1 MHRMIAAS
9 FVTAV
14 FCTGALAHGPQGKWT
29 AYVEASGAKLLVNDQ
44 LIVRSR
50 VSRAGL
56 SPEKRVK
63 LGAERL
69 AGLLQLQT
77 GLSPSEVTIQVESET
92 KYRRVTR
99 PVTTM
104 VSKRVTRRINGKRKR
119 VTIKVPKTTRKRVR
133 VAYQVESEARLLAGG
148 VVVAIAG
155 TSDAKAS
162 GVAKPSD
169 LAKRWESALVAAL
182 KLPGLTVGME
192 TLVIPPGITKVLK
205 IGGVAKGPLEIG
217 RAKGEQSPVSAVIQG
232 GTLAVRSNDL
242 GKDIIT
248 LRRGGAEVQVTVS
261 VLPYAAKIVDPA
273 PVEVTGSGPT
283 AYRLGT
289 LVSQSG
295 LSALRPTTGAMVTLV
310 NPVQPVKSPVMGKSL
325 KTEVMVEA
333 RGKDM
338 IPVRVGIDVP
348 IIHRSVIAGPSEH
361 LLFSNNPENVISY
374 GQLYHARLR
383 TGGNRVV
390 FHHQNDLKNN
400 FVGLVELINDS
411 DDPSQV
417 VWIGGEPGPMVD
429 PVYVGF
435 QAVSQHW
442 GNLMNRNGLVVTVP
456 PKSRL
461 PLLMPQVKST
471 HTVSGIMEL
480 RTVAGPEPILRIS
493 AAKSRQDAGI
503 SSPMVAVP
511 LTDAILANVMKPVAY
526 VYPNPNKQ
534 IKARHVVGKGYA
546 FVKIGNKP
554 IIGIEGT
561 PPLLGN
567 YGVVYDIEVEVENPL
582 PHSANVD
589 FVFEPT
595 AGLTGFVFTVDG
607 RKVQQART
615 NQPAEPRLARIRLA
629 PHEVR
634 KVRVRTIPLS
644 GSNYPVQLTV
654 KS

>member
-1 MHRMIAAS
+1 MHRLFTAS
-9 FVTAV
+9 LVPIVVCAGV
-14 FCTGALAHGPQGKWT
+14 SASEPQGKWT
-29 AYVEASGAKLLVNDQ
+29 PYVETNGAKLLVNGQ

-69 AGLLQLQT
+69 AGMLLLQS
-77 GLSPSEVTIQVESET
+77 GLSPSDVTIQVESET
-92 KYRRVTR
+92 KYRRVTKR
-99 PVTTM
+99 VTEM

-133 VAYQVESEARLLAGG
+133 EAYQVESEARLLGNG
-148 VVVAIAG
+148 VVIAIAG
-155 TSDAKAS
+155 VSDVKAS
-162 GVAKPSD
+162 GVAKPSE
-169 LAKRWESALVAAL
+169 LAKRWESALIAAL
-182 KLPGLTVGME
+182 KLPGLTVGVE
-192 TLVIPPGITKVLK
+192 TLVIPPGFTKVLK

-217 RAKGEQSPVSAVIQG
+217 RAKGEQSPVSAVVNG
-232 GTLAVRSNDL
+232 GTVTVHSSEL

-248 LRRGGAEVQVTVS
+248 LRRGGAEVLVTVN
-261 VLPYAAKIVDPA
+261 VLPYAAKLVDPT
-273 PVEVTGSGPT
+273 PIEVTGAGPT
-283 AYRLGT
+283 GYRLGT
-289 LVSQSG
+289 LVSLNG
-295 LSALRPTTGAMVTLV
+295 LNSLKPTPGALVTLT
-310 NPVQPVKSPVMGKSL
+310 NPVRPVKSPGVGKNL
-325 KTEVMVEA
+325 TAEVMVEA

-338 IPVRVGIDVP
+338 IPVKVGVDVP
-348 IIHRSVIAGPSEH
+348 IVHRALVAGPSEH

-374 GQLYHARLR
+374 SQLYHARLR

-390 FHHQNDLKNN
+390 FHHQNDLKDN
-400 FVGLVELINDS
+400 FVCLIELINDT
-411 DDPSQV
+411 DEASQV

-442 GNLMNRNGLVVTVP
+442 GNLMNRNGIVVTVP

-461 PLLMPQVKST
+461 PLLMPQVKPT

-480 RTVAGPEPILRIS
+480 RTVAGADPILRIS
-493 AAKSRQDAGI
+493 AVKSRQEAGI
-503 SSPMVAVP
+503 SATLVP
-511 LTDAILANVMKPVAY
+511 VPVTDAVLSGLMKPVAY

-534 IKARHVVGKGYA
+534 VKARHVVGKGYA
-546 FVKIGNKP
+546 FIKIGNKP
-554 IIGIEGT
+554 ISGIEGT

-567 YGVVYDIEVEVENPL
+567 YGVVYDIEVEVENPH

-595 AGLTGFVFTVDG
+595 AGLTGYVFTIDG

-615 NQPAEPRLARIRLA
+615 NQPAEPRLARIHLA

-634 KVRVRTIPLS
+634 KVHVQTIPLS

>member
-1 MHRMIAAS
+1 MHRLFATT
-9 FVTAV
+9 FVTTFLCA
-14 FCTGALAHGPQGKWT
+14 GAIAGTPQGKWT
-29 AYVEASGAKLLVNDQ
+29 AYVETSGAKLLVNDQ

-56 SPEKRVK
+56 PPEKRVK

-69 AGLLQLQT
+69 EPLLQA

-92 KYRRVTR
+92 KYRRVTKR
-99 PVTTM
+99 VTEM
-104 VSKRVTRRINGKRKR
+104 VSKRVTRRVNGKRKR
-119 VTIKVPKTTRKRVR
+119 VTIKVPKTTRKRIR
-133 VAYQVESEARLLAGG
+133 EAYQVESEARLLAGG

-155 TSDAKAS
+155 ASDAKAS

-192 TLVIPPGITKVLK
+192 TIVIPPGITKVLK
-205 IGGVAKGPLEIG
+205 IGGVAKGALEIG

-232 GTLAVRSNDL
+232 GTVAVRSNDL

-261 VLPYAAKIVDPA
+261 VLPYAAKLVNPA

-289 LVSQSG
+289 LVSLSG
-295 LSALRPTTGAMVTLV
+295 LRAVKPTPGALVSLM
-310 NPVQPVKSPVMGKSL
+310 NPVGPVKSPTLGKNL
-325 KTEVMVEA
+325 TAEVMVEA

-348 IIHRSVIAGPSEH
+348 IVHRALVAGPSEH
-361 LLFSNNPENVISY
+361 LLFSNNPENVVSY

-383 TGGNRVV
+383 PGGNRVV
-390 FHHQNDLKNN
+390 FHHQNDLKDS
-400 FVGLVELINDS
+400 FVGVVELINDS

-417 VWIGGEPGPMVD
+417 VWVGGEPGPMVD

-442 GNLMNRNGLVVTVP
+442 GNLMNRNGIVVTVP

-480 RTVAGPEPILRIS
+480 RTVSGPEPILRITS
-493 AAKSRQDAGI
+493 AKSRQDAGI
-503 SSPMVAVP
+503 SAPMVPVP
-511 LTDAILANVMKPVAY
+511 VTDTILAGVMKPVAY

-534 IKARHVVGKGYA
+534 LKARHVVGKGYA

-554 IIGIEGT
+554 ITGIEGT

-567 YGVVYDIEVEVENPL
+567 YGVVYDIEVEVENPH

-595 AGLTGFVFTVDG
+595 AGLTGFVFTVNG
-607 RKVQQART
+607 RKVEQART

-629 PHEVR
+629 PNEVR
-634 KVRVRTIPLS
+634 KVRVRTIPLPS
-644 GSNYPVQLTV
+644 SNYPVQLTV

>member
-1 MHRMIAAS
+1 MLRIIATSLA
-9 FVTAV
+9 TA
-14 FCTGALAHGPQGKWT
+14 ALCSSAIAIVPQGKWT
-29 AYVEASGAKLLVNDQ
+29 AYVETNGAKLLVNNQ

-56 SPEKRVK
+56 APEKRVK

-69 AGLLQLQT
+69 SPLLDA

-92 KYRRVTR
+92 KYRRVTKR
-99 PVTTM
+99 VTEM
-104 VSKRVTRRINGKRKR
+104 VSKRVTRRVNGKRKR
-119 VTIKVPKTTRKRVR
+119 ITIKVPKTTRKRVR
-133 VAYQVESEARLLAGG
+133 EAYQVESEARLLAAG
-148 VVVAIAG
+148 VVIAIAG
-155 TSDAKAS
+155 SSDAKAS

-182 KLPGLTVGME
+182 KLPGLTVGTE
-192 TLVIPPGITKVLK
+192 SLVIPPGVTKVLK

-217 RAKGEQSPVSAVIQG
+217 RAKGEQSPVSAVVTG
-232 GTLAVRSNDL
+232 GTVTVRSGDL

-248 LRRGGAEVQVTVS
+248 LRRGGAEVLVTVS
-261 VLPYAAKIVDPA
+261 VLPYAAKLVDPA

-283 AYRLGT
+283 GDRLGT
-289 LVSQSG
+289 LVSLNG
-295 LSALRPTTGAMVTLV
+295 LSALKPTPGALVTLV
-310 NPVQPVKSPVMGKSL
+310 NPVQPVRSPRLGKNL

-338 IPVRVGIDVP
+338 IPVRVGINVP
-348 IIHRSVIAGPSEH
+348 VVHRSLIAGPSEH

-390 FHHQNDLKNN
+390 FHHQNDLKNS
-400 FVGLVELINDS
+400 FVGVVELINDS
-411 DDPSQV
+411 DDPCQV

-471 HTVSGIMEL
+471 YTVSGIMEL
-480 RTVAGPEPILRIS
+480 RTIAGPEPIIRIT

-503 SSPMVAVP
+503 STALMPVP
-511 LTDAILANVMKPVAY
+511 VTDAILSSVMKPVAY

-534 IKARHVVGKGYA
+534 VKARHVVGKGYA
-546 FVKIGNKP
+546 FIKIGNKP
-554 IIGIEGT
+554 ITGIEGT

-567 YGVVYDIEVEVENPL
+567 YGVVYDIEVEVENPH
-582 PHSANVD
+582 PHSSNVD

-607 RKVQQART
+607 RKVEQART

-629 PHEVR
+629 PYEVR

>member
-1 MHRMIAAS
+1 MHRIIATSLA
-9 FVTAV
+9 TAV
-14 FCTGALAHGPQGKWT
+14 LCSGAIAIGPQGKWT
-29 AYVEASGAKLLVNDQ
+29 AYVETNGAKLLVNDQ

-56 SPEKRVK
+56 APEKRVK

-69 AGLLQLQT
+69 SPLLDA

-92 KYRRVTR
+92 KYRRVTKR
-99 PVTTM
+99 VTEM
-104 VSKRVTRRINGKRKR
+104 VSKRVTRRVNGKRKR
-119 VTIKVPKTTRKRVR
+119 VTVKVPKTTRKRVR
-133 VAYQVESEARLLAGG
+133 EAYQVESEARLLAGG
-148 VVVAIAG
+148 VVIAIAG
-155 TSDAKAS
+155 SSDAKAS

-169 LAKRWESALVAAL
+169 LAKRWESALIAAL
-182 KLPGLTVGME
+182 KLPGLTVGTE
-192 TLVIPPGITKVLK
+192 SLVIPPGVTKVLK

-217 RAKGEQSPVSAVIQG
+217 RAKGEQSPVSAVVTG
-232 GTLAVRSNDL
+232 GTVTVRSGDL

-248 LRRGGAEVQVTVS
+248 LRRGGAEVLVTVS
-261 VLPYAAKIVDPA
+261 VLPYAAKLVEPA

-283 AYRLGT
+283 GYRLGT
-289 LVSQSG
+289 MVSLNG
-295 LSALRPTTGAMVTLV
+295 LSALKPTPGALVTLV
-310 NPVQPVKSPVMGKSL
+310 NPVQPVRSPGLGKIL
-325 KTEVMVEA
+325 KTEVMVDA

-338 IPVRVGIDVP
+338 IPVRVGINVP
-348 IIHRSVIAGPSEH
+348 VVHRSLIAGPSEH

-383 TGGNRVV
+383 PGGNRVV
-390 FHHQNDLKNN
+390 FHHQNDLKNS
-400 FVGLVELINDS
+400 FVGVVELINDS

-480 RTVAGPEPILRIS
+480 RTIAGPEPILRIT

-503 SSPMVAVP
+503 STALMPVP
-511 LTDAILANVMKPVAY
+511 VTDSILSNVMKPVAF

-534 IKARHVVGKGYA
+534 VKARHVVGKGYA
-546 FVKIGNKP
+546 FIKIGNKP
-554 IIGIEGT
+554 ITGIEGT

-567 YGVVYDIEVEVENPL
+567 YGVVYDIEVEVENPH
-582 PHSANVD
+582 PHSSNVD

-629 PHEVR
+629 PNEVR
-634 KVRVRTIPLS
+634 KVRVKTIPLS

>member
-1 MHRMIAAS
+1 MHRIIAISLA
-9 FVTAV
+9 TAV
-14 FCTGALAHGPQGKWT
+14 LCSGAIAIGPQGKWT
-29 AYVEASGAKLLVNDQ
+29 AYVETSGPKLLVNDQ

-56 SPEKRVK
+56 TPEKRVK

-69 AGLLQLQT
+69 SPLLDAGLA
-77 GLSPSEVTIQVESET
+77 PSEVTIQVESET
-92 KYRRVTR
+92 KYRRVTKR
-99 PVTTM
+99 VTEM
-104 VSKRVTRRINGKRKR
+104 VSKRVTRKVNGKRKR
-119 VTIKVPKTTRKRVR
+119 VTVKVPKTTRKRVR
-133 VAYQVESEARLLAGG
+133 EAYQVESEARLLAEG
-148 VVVAIAG
+148 VVIAIAG

-182 KLPGLTVGME
+182 KLPGLTVGTE
-192 TLVIPPGITKVLK
+192 SLVIPPGVTKVLK

-217 RAKGEQSPVSAVIQG
+217 RAKGEQSPVSAVVTG
-232 GTLAVRSNDL
+232 GTVTVRSGDL

-248 LRRGGAEVQVTVS
+248 LRRGGAEVLVTVS
-261 VLPYAAKIVDPA
+261 VLPYAAKLVEPA

-283 AYRLGT
+283 GYRLGT
-289 LVSQSG
+289 LVSLNGLNALKPTSG
-295 LSALRPTTGAMVTLV
+295 ALVTLL
-310 NPVQPVKSPVMGKSL
+310 NPVRPVRSPGLGKSL

-333 RGKDM
+333 RGKEM
-338 IPVRVGIDVP
+338 IPVRVGVNVP
-348 IIHRSVIAGPSEH
+348 VVHRPLVAGPSEH
-361 LLFSNNPENVISY
+361 LLFSNNPENVVSY

-390 FHHQNDLKNN
+390 FHHQNDLKNS
-400 FVGLVELINDS
+400 FVGVVELINDS

-461 PLLMPQVKST
+461 PILMPQVKST

-480 RTVAGPEPILRIS
+480 RTIAGPEPILRIT

-503 SSPMVAVP
+503 SGALIPVP
-511 LTDAILANVMKPVAY
+511 VTDAILSDVMKPIAF

-534 IKARHVVGKGYA
+534 LKARHVVGKGYA
-546 FVKIGNKP
+546 FIKIGNKP
-554 IIGIEGT
+554 ITGIEGT

-567 YGVVYDIEVEVENPL
+567 YGVVYDIEVEVENPH
-582 PHSANVD
+582 PHSSNVD

-607 RKVQQART
+607 RKVEQART
-615 NQPAEPRLARIRLA
+615 NQPAEPRLVRIRLA
-629 PHEVR
+629 PNEVR
-634 KVRVRTIPLS
+634 KVRVKTIPLS

>member
-1 MHRMIAAS
+1 MQRIIATSLA
-9 FVTAV
+9 AA
-14 FCTGALAHGPQGKWT
+14 ALCSSAIAIGPQGKWT
-29 AYVEASGAKLLVNDQ
+29 AYVETNGAKLLVNDQ

-56 SPEKRVK
+56 SPDKRVK
-63 LGAERL
+63 LGAVRL
-69 AGLLQLQT
+69 SPLLDA

-92 KYRRVTR
+92 KYRRVTKR
-99 PVTTM
+99 VTEM
-104 VSKRVTRRINGKRKR
+104 VSKRVTRRVNGKRKR
-119 VTIKVPKTTRKRVR
+119 VTVKVPKTTRKRVR
-133 VAYQVESEARLLAGG
+133 EAYQVESEARLLAGG
-148 VVVAIAG
+148 VVIAIAG
-155 TSDAKAS
+155 SSDAKAS

-182 KLPGLTVGME
+182 KLPGLTVGTE
-192 TLVIPPGITKVLK
+192 SLVIPPGVTKVLK

-217 RAKGEQSPVSAVIQG
+217 RAKGEQSPVSAVVTG
-232 GTLAVRSNDL
+232 GTVTVRSGDL

-248 LRRGGAEVQVTVS
+248 LRRGGAEVLVTVS
-261 VLPYAAKIVDPA
+261 VLPYAAKLVDPA

-283 AYRLGT
+283 GYRLGT
-289 LVSQSG
+289 LVSLNG
-295 LSALRPTTGAMVTLV
+295 LSALKPTPGALVTLV
-310 NPVQPVKSPVMGKSL
+310 NPVQPVRSPGLGKNL

-333 RGKDM
+333 RGRDM
-338 IPVRVGIDVP
+338 IPVRVGINVP
-348 IIHRSVIAGPSEH
+348 VVHRSLIAGPSEH

-390 FHHQNDLKNN
+390 FHHQNDLKDS
-400 FVGLVELINDS
+400 FVGVVELINDS

-435 QAVSQHW
+435 QAVRQHW

-461 PLLMPQVKST
+461 PLLMPQVKSA

-480 RTVAGPEPILRIS
+480 RTIAGPEPILRIT
-493 AAKSRQDAGI
+493 AAKSRQDAGV
-503 SSPMVAVP
+503 STTLKPVP
-511 LTDAILANVMKPVAY
+511 VTDAILSGVMKPVAY

-534 IKARHVVGKGYA
+534 LKARHVVGKGYA
-546 FVKIGNKP
+546 FIKIGNKP
-554 IIGIEGT
+554 ITGIDGT

-567 YGVVYDIEVEVENPL
+567 YGVVYDIEVEVENPHA
-582 PHSANVD
+582 HSSNVD

-607 RKVQQART
+607 RKVEQART

-634 KVRVRTIPLS
+634 KVRVKTIPLS

>member
-1 MHRMIAAS
+1 MHRSIATS
-9 FVTAV
+9 LTIAV
-14 FCTGALAHGPQGKWT
+14 FCSAALAYAPQGKWT
-29 AYVEASGAKLLVNDQ
+29 AYVETSGPKLLVNDQ

-56 SPEKRVK
+56 APEQRVK

-69 AGLLQLQT
+69 SPLLQS
-77 GLSPSEVTIQVESET
+77 GLSPSDVTIQVESET
-92 KYRRVTR
+92 KYRRVTKR
-99 PVTTM
+99 VTEM
-104 VSKRVTRRINGKRKR
+104 VSKRVTRKINGKRKR
-119 VTIKVPKTTRKRVR
+119 ITVKVPKTTRKRVR
-133 VAYQVESEARLLAGG
+133 EAYQVESEARLLAAG
-148 VVVAIAG
+148 VVIAIAG

-182 KLPGLTVGME
+182 KLPGLTVGTE

-217 RAKGEQSPVSAVIQG
+217 RAKGEQSPISAVVTG
-232 GTLAVRSNDL
+232 GTVTVRSSEL

-248 LRRGGAEVQVTVS
+248 LRRGGAEVLVTVS
-261 VLPYAAKIVDPA
+261 VLPYAAQQLDPA

-283 AYRLGT
+283 GYRLGT
-289 LVSQSG
+289 LVSLNG
-295 LSALRPTTGAMVTLV
+295 LNALKPTPGALVTLV
-310 NPVQPVKSPVMGKSL
+310 NPVRPVKSPGLGKNL
-325 KTEVMVEA
+325 KAEVMIEA

-348 IIHRSVIAGPSEH
+348 VVHRPLIAGPSEH
-361 LLFSNNPENVISY
+361 LLFSNNPENVVAF

-383 TGGNRVV
+383 TGGNRIV
-390 FHHQNDLKNN
+390 FHHQNDLKES
-400 FVGLVELINDS
+400 FVGVVELINDS
-411 DDPSQV
+411 DDPCKV
-417 VWIGGEPGPMVD
+417 VWIGGEPGPMID

-435 QAVSQHW
+435 QAVSQQW
-442 GNLMNRNGLVVTVP
+442 GNLMNRNGIVVTVP

-480 RTVAGPEPILRIS
+480 RTVSGPEPILRIT
-493 AAKSRQDAGI
+493 AAKSRQDAGF
-503 SSPMVAVP
+503 STALVP
-511 LTDAILANVMKPVAY
+511 VPVTDAIVSSVMKPVAF

-546 FVKIGNKP
+546 FIKIGNKP
-554 IIGIEGT
+554 IIGIDGT

-567 YGVVYDIEVEVENPL
+567 YGVVYDIEVEVENPH

-629 PHEVR
+629 PNEVR